1 MVPSSLLP
9 DFGEVGHE
17 TFLLLLGPSPPGG
30 GSWQLSLNV
39 GMLNLKA
46 LAASLQALQR
56 QVPLHLVQWL
66 RDSVRD
72 PVLFLPSTA
81 ILGVL
86 VFYPHAEP
94 SMLLQGLTEA
104 GGSGVAMVE
113 RVSICCPWLL
123 SENEIQNPSRLLI
136 IFLVWVSGK

>member
-1 MVPSSLLP
+1 MAVVSECRYVKLEGTCCFIAGSPEAGALASAPVAQGQCQGPSLVPSFHS
-9 DFGEVGHE
+9 
-17 TFLLLLGPSPPGG
+17 
-30 GSWQLSLNV
+30 
-39 GMLNLKA
+39 
-46 LAASLQALQR
+46 
-56 QVPLHLVQWL
+56 
-66 RDSVRD
+66 
-72 PVLFLPSTA
+72 A

-136 IFLVWVSGK
+136 IFLV

>member
-136 IFLVWVSGK
+136 IFLV